1 MKNMVILATEYKAI
15 QNKIKALQEEQEQKR
30 NEIIEQMDGQNIVTV
45 GQYTIRNQLVTSER
59 LNTKALKNDYPLLCE
74 EYTEKQETTRFTI
87 G

>member
-15 QNKIKALQEEQEQKR
+15 QNKIKALQEEQEKKR
-30 NEIIEQMDGQNIVTV
+30 NEIIEQMDGQSVVTC

-59 LNTKALKNDYPLLCE
+59 LNTKELKKDYPLLCE
-74 EYTEKQETTRFTI
+74 GYTEKQETTRFTI